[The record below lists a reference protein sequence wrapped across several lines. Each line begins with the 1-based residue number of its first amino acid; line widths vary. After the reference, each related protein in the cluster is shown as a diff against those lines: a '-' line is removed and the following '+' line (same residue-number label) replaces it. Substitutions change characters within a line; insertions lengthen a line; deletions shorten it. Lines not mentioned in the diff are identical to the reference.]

1 MISVI
6 QFPLFFKKKKLSVIF
21 SILLFIFVKQKRNKK
36 LDKLKK
42 KIVRSDETQKIKT
55 KGVRATA
62 GQQPMSN
69 KNQPTRE
76 PPKLDL
82 SRPSF
87 LLWTADSG

>member
-1 MISVI
+1 MS
-6 QFPLFFKKKKLSVIF
+6 
-21 SILLFIFVKQKRNKK
+21 
-36 LDKLKK
+36 
-42 KIVRSDETQKIKT
+42 TQKIKT

-87 LLWTADSG
+87 LLWTADSGQRLITAIQQLQI

>member
-1 MISVI
+1 MS
-6 QFPLFFKKKKLSVIF
+6 
-21 SILLFIFVKQKRNKK
+21 
-36 LDKLKK
+36 
-42 KIVRSDETQKIKT
+42 TQKIKT